1 MEFAPTV
8 AMVALIIKIIDFVRY
23 ARNGDINGVVSQL
36 AVWGAGVVVSLLVAQ
51 TEWAATIVLGGK
63 PLSQLGIWSLV
74 FAGLSAGSTASVAK
88 DTLKS
93 VDNNNSSA
101 IPTLLRAGPT
111 KTRRTKTSTNSEDVG

>member
-36 AVWGAGVVVSLLVAQ
+36 AVWAAGVIVCILVAQ
-51 TEWAATIVLGGK
+51 TEWASTIVLGGK
-63 PLSQLGIWSLV
+63 PLSSLGIWSLV
-74 FAGLSAGSTASVAK
+74 FAGLTAGSTASVAK

-101 IPTLLRAGPT
+101 IPTLLRSGPA
-111 KTRRTKTSTNSEDVG
+111 KTRQSKTSTNSEDVG